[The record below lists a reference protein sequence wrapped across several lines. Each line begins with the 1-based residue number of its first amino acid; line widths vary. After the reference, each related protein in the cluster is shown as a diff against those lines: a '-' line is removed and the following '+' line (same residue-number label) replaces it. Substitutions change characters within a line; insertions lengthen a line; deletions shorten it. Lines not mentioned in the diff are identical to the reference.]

1 MLGHLLTKIYT
12 LFAIIFGKYT
22 IPAIEDMEKD
32 NEPPIELPEYQ
43 QRLLFLQDT
52 LNNLPESITE
62 AGDFDPLNYK
72 LIVSKFS
79 DVSKLIKNLELIR
92 NKFIVINRDPANA
105 TTDLP
110 DFIFVTNSSDQSWIL
125 AKFLEG
131 DGKYLNLKEVVGLLK
146 KHTGE
151 VILLYTQM
159 IEQAEIDE
167 DLVHYFERITIPS
180 IREIIHFV
188 EKLHILGVKNV

>member
-1 MLGHLLTKIYT
+1 M
-12 LFAIIFGKYT
+12 
-22 IPAIEDMEKD
+22 
-32 NEPPIELPEYQ
+32 
-43 QRLLFLQDT
+43 
-52 LNNLPESITE
+52 
-62 AGDFDPLNYK
+62 
-72 LIVSKFS
+72 
-79 DVSKLIKNLELIR
+79 
-92 NKFIVINRDPANA
+92 
-105 TTDLP
+105 
-110 DFIFVTNSSDQSWIL
+110 
-125 AKFLEG
+125 
-131 DGKYLNLKEVVGLLK
+131 NLKEVVRLLK

>member
-1 MLGHLLTKIYT
+1 MLGRLLTKIYT
-12 LFAIIFGKYT
+12 LFAIIFGNYT

-32 NEPPIELPEYQ
+32 NESIELPEYQ

-52 LNNLPESITE
+52 LNNLPETVTE

-79 DVSKLIKNLELIR
+79 DVRKLIKNLELIH
-92 NKFIVINRDPANA
+92 NKFIMINRDPANA

-110 DFIFVTNSSDQSWIL
+110 DFIFVTNSSDHATVL

-159 IEQAEIDE
+159 IEQVEIDE
-167 DLVHYFERITIPS
+167 DLVHYFERITLPS
-180 IREIIHFV
+180 IREIIFFV